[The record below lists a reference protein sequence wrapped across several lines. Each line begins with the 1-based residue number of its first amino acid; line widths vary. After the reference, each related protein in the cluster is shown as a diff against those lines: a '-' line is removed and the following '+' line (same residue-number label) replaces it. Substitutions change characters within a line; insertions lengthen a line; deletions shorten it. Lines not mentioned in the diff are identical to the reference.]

1 MVQMAT
7 CPNCDSIVLL
17 DREPRIGDWV
27 TCQECEIDL
36 EVTNVDPLEFEVRLG
51 DLDEEWEDE
60 ELYWGEEEDFD
71 WDEDEWDDEFDDFA
85 DEAAFD
91 RDF

>member
-1 MVQMAT
+1 MAT

-17 DREPRIGDWV
+17 DHEPDIGDLV

-60 ELYWGEEEDFD
+60 ELYWEEEEEFD
-71 WDEDEWDDEFDDFA
+71 WEEDEWDEFDDFT

-91 RDF
+91 RGF